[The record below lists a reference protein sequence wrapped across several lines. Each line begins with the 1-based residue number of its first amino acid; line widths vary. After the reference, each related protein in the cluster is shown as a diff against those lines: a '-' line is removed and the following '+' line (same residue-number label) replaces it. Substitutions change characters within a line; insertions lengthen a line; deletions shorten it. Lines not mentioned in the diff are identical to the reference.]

1 VSVGDTPQ
9 RMRLKKSRSSGF
21 LMDVDCS
28 PSDEAAFPARSRA
41 GLGASVEEIEVVYRE
56 RLEAFVRVCVAILG
70 DRELAVEAVQEGFA
84 LTIRN
89 RASFR
94 GEGTVEGWVWGAVVN
109 AARNHRRG
117 RSGREAYAAENGW
130 GWSASRPTATVEG
143 VEARAGLRDE
153 VALLPERQRLALFLR
168 YYADL
173 DYREIAAVLD
183 VSVGTV
189 GSTLNAAHAALRR
202 ALAGGVDDA

>member
-1 VSVGDTPQ
+1 
-9 RMRLKKSRSSGF
+9 MRLKKSRPSGF
-21 LMDVDCS
+21 LMDVDCRQS
-28 PSDEAAFPARSRA
+28 EEAALPSRSRSA
-41 GLGASVEEIEVVYRE
+41 LGASVEEIEAVYRE

-70 DRELAVEAVQEGFA
+70 DRELAVDAVQEGFA
-84 LTIRN
+84 STIRN

-109 AARNHRRG
+109 AARNHRRT
-117 RSGREAYAAENGW
+117 RSGHEAYAAGSGW
-130 GWSASRPTATVEG
+130 GWSAGRIAPTVEG
-143 VEARAGLRDE
+143 VEARSGLRDE
-153 VALLPERQRLALFLR
+153 VAMLPERQRLALFLR

-173 DYREIAAVLD
+173 DYREIAAVLE